1 MSDEQHTSWRDRFF
15 GSGPAKEPAPEAPEA
30 RDDAQHSAELA
41 PDEAEVAATSVAEH
55 DEHQP
60 LVEHDAEAHQSM
72 AQQERQSTSDAD
84 RSADSPIEPTVI
96 APSTLRGP
104 SHSAAHPDD
113 TVRTDTARFDAHRD
127 AATSS
132 LERVDDPSADGARG
146 DDAPTQAM
154 PTEPPPLVEPRRP
167 SFGLRRQAPVDAA
180 AIDTTAVDAAADDTA
195 AVDTGTDSGAKG
207 WAAPAP
213 ALGGLAAAG
222 ATGAGASVARDE
234 RREREF
240 VEPEPTQAIEQQRDD
255 DSTRAIDTD
264 PTRAIDTDSTRAI
277 DTDSTTDT
285 GGATR
290 VLPTQEPAAETR
302 PQRFG
307 IVSDGDRAP
316 STIPVD
322 DETASA
328 TAAGGTPIVLVEEP
342 VPPRRKGAR
351 AVGFA
356 VALLATLIFAILFA
370 AAFFAVGYLFDRA
383 FDPTE
388 TLQTLWLRPSFLL
401 PVIVFFL
408 AYWIV
413 TLVVNRAGWWAHVLG
428 AFIVALLV
436 YVAHIGGAYMEAQ
449 GGWAGY
455 TALPGIDAQALS
467 QLLLAPLSVL
477 AFVIAREV
485 PVWVGGIVARRGRK
499 AREWNRKAMDDFNA
513 ENAERLAMYER
524 ARG

>member
-1 MSDEQHTSWRDRFF
+1 MSDEQRTSWRDRFF
-15 GSGPAKEPAPEAPEA
+15 GSGPAQEPTRDVAA
-30 RDDAQHSAELA
+30 DDASTRHDAPTDAPLGSEDETLHSAELA
-41 PDEAEVAATSVAEH
+41 PDSAEVAATSVDEH
-55 DEHQP
+55 DLHQP
-60 LVEHDAEAHQSM
+60 LVEHDVDDHGEYRPLVEHHDEHVD
-72 AQQERQSTSDAD
+72 QQDAD
-84 RSADSPIEPTVI
+84 RAADSPIEPTVI

-113 TVRTDTARFDAHRD
+113 TARSDVRRDAQGD

-132 LERVDDPSADGARG
+132 LERADDEADTQSSRDASSA
-146 DDAPTQAM
+146 DAPTEAIA
-154 PTEPPPLVEPRRP
+154 TEPPALVEPRRP
-167 SFGLRRQAPVDAA
+167 SFGLRRHADA
-180 AIDTTAVDAAADDTA
+180 TTDAQPDADASTGASTAGASAVG
-195 AVDTGTDSGAKG
+195 TGSGLPLA
-207 WAAPAP
+207 
-213 ALGGLAAAG
+213 GLAAAG
-222 ATGAGASVARDE
+222 AMGAASSRRDE
-234 RREREF
+234 RETREF
-240 VEPEPTQAIEQQRDD
+240 VEPEPTQAIDQQREDD
-255 DSTRAIDTD
+255 TTRAIDTD
-264 PTRAIDTDSTRAI
+264 ASAGD
-277 DTDSTTDT
+277 
-285 GGATR
+285 TR
-290 VLPTQEPAAETR
+290 VLDAQEPAAETR

-307 IVSDGDRAP
+307 IVREDTRSS

-383 FDPTE
+383 FDATA
-388 TLQTLWLRPSFLL
+388 TLQSVWLRPSYLL

-413 TLVVNRAGWWAHVLG
+413 TLIVNRAGWWAHVLS
-428 AFIVALLV
+428 AFLVALLV
-436 YVAHIGGAYMEAQ
+436 YVAHIGGAFMEAQ

-455 TALPGIDAQALS
+455 AALPGIDAQALS

-485 PVWVGGIVARRGRK
+485 PVWVGGIVARRGRR

-513 ENAERLAMYER
+513 ENADRLAAYER
-524 ARG
+524 ARS

>member
-1 MSDEQHTSWRDRFF
+1 MSDEQPTSWRDRFF
-15 GSGPAKEPAPEAPEA
+15 GSGPAQQPTPEAHEA
-30 RDDAQHSAELA
+30 AAPTRDESGPDEVGSQHSAELA
-41 PDEAEVAATSVAEH
+41 PDEADVAATSVDEH
-55 DEHQP
+55 DAHQP
-60 LVEHDAEAHQSM
+60 LVEHVDE
-72 AQQERQSTSDAD
+72 ESTVEHDAD
-84 RSADSPIEPTVI
+84 RAADSPIEPTVI

-113 TVRTDTARFDAHRD
+113 TVRSDVQRDRQDDDAS
-127 AATSS
+127 SS
-132 LERVDDPSADGARG
+132 LERPDTMPEQGAGTRA
-146 DDAPTQAM
+146 DDATTEAT

-167 SFGLRRQAPVDAA
+167 SFGLRRQSDALRDVQDADAP
-180 AIDTTAVDAAADDTA
+180 AAD
-195 AVDTGTDSGAKG
+195 GGAG
-207 WAAPAP
+207 L
-213 ALGGLAAAG
+213 ALGGLATAGAMGAAG
-222 ATGAGASVARDE
+222 ATRRDARE
-234 RREREF
+234 EREF
-240 VEPEPTQAIEQQRDD
+240 VEPEPTQAIEQQRED
-255 DSTRAIDTD
+255 DSTQVIDYGAHTD
-264 PTRAIDTDSTRAI
+264 PEPDAG
-277 DTDSTTDT
+277 TDT

-290 VLPTQEPAAETR
+290 VMDVQAPPADATAETKA
-302 PQRFG
+302 QRFG
-307 IVSDGDRAP
+307 IVRDDARGS

-342 VPPRRKGAR
+342 EPPRRKGAR
-351 AVGFA
+351 GVGFV
-356 VALLATLIFAILFA
+356 VALLATLIFAALFA

-383 FDPTE
+383 FDATE
-388 TLQTLWLRPSFLL
+388 TLQSVWLRPSYLL

-436 YVAHIGGAYMEAQ
+436 YVAHIGGAFMEAQ

-467 QLLLAPLSVL
+467 QLVLAPLAVL

-499 AREWNRKAMDDFNA
+499 AREWNRTSMDEFNA
-513 ENAERLAMYER
+513 EHAERLAAYES

>member
-1 MSDEQHTSWRDRFF
+1 MSDQQPTSWRDRFF
-15 GSGPAKEPAPEAPEA
+15 GSGPAKEPAPEAPAEET
-30 RDDAQHSAELA
+30 RDDVQHSAELA
-41 PDEAEVAATSVAEH
+41 PDAPEVAATSVEEH
-55 DEHQP
+55 DGHQP
-60 LVEHDAEAHQSM
+60 LVEHDSDAHESMVAHADEQPAAE
-72 AQQERQSTSDAD
+72 TDAD
-84 RSADSPIEPTVI
+84 RSADTPIEPTVI

-113 TVRTDTARFDAHRD
+113 TVRSEAHGD

-132 LERVDDPSADGARG
+132 LERGDTATTERAD

-154 PTEPPPLVEPRRP
+154 DAQVPAAETGESAPAEPPALVEPRRP
-167 SFGLRRQAPVDAA
+167 SFGLRRQSDAPGSGA
-180 AIDTTAVDAAADDTA
+180 
-195 AVDTGTDSGAKG
+195 DSGSG
-207 WAAPAP
+207 L

-222 ATGAGASVARDE
+222 AVGAAASTPRADRT
-234 RREREF
+234 EREF
-240 VEPEPTQAIEQQRDD
+240 VEPEPTQAIDQQRDD
-255 DSTRAIDTD
+255 DDATRPLDTH
-264 PTRAIDTDSTRAI
+264 RETDA
-277 DTDSTTDT
+277 DVDTDT
-285 GGATR
+285 GADATR
-290 VLPTQEPAAETR
+290 ALPTQEPATETR

-307 IVSDGDRAP
+307 IVRDDARAP

-351 AVGFA
+351 GVGFA

-383 FDPTE
+383 FDATE
-388 TLQTLWLRPSFLL
+388 TLQTLWLRPSYLL
-401 PVIVFFL
+401 PVVVFFL

-413 TLVVNRAGWWAHVLG
+413 TLIVNRAGWWAHVLG

-436 YVAHIGGAYMEAQ
+436 YGAHIGGAYMEAQ

-455 TALPGIDAQALS
+455 TALPGIDARALS
-467 QLLLAPLSVL
+467 QLLLAPLSVV

-499 AREWNRKAMDDFNA
+499 ARDWNRQAMDDFNS
-513 ENAERLAMYER
+513 ENAERLAAYER